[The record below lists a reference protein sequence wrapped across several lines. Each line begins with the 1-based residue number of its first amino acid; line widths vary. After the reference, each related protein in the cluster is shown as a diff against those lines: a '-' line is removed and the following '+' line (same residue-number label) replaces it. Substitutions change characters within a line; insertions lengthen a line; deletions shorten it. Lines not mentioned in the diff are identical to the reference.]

1 MTEEWREAGGA
12 EGKVVSKGRL
22 SLPAASLAHLCPHA
36 SPAYPGPGRGRSVLC
51 GAEGGGS
58 ELWKDVADSEHH
70 PVMFLE
76 ASRT

>member
-1 MTEEWREAGGA
+1 M
-12 EGKVVSKGRL
+12 
-22 SLPAASLAHLCPHA
+22 
-36 SPAYPGPGRGRSVLC
+36 LC